1 MWQKTIVLSVSLVV
15 LGLSAGAALSQ
26 VGGGGSGSPMGPRR
40 MGGYGYGPDDGRG
53 LGGGYG
59 MGPGMMGGWVNVPTE
74 LPAPKNAQWLGRL
87 RDILGL
93 ERESLAQYQ
102 SDQRRFNA
110 QMPYG
115 MVIPQEENHI
125 RWIEE
130 LLKAYGLPV
139 EGKASPAVVRNRT
152 LTEAFKEAAKLEAEL
167 LPCYEWLVSKAED
180 RDTAGVLNTILLQ
193 SRWHLALFQHA
204 LGAGAGR
211 GYGWGGRMMGGDG
224 DGY

>member
-26 VGGGGSGSPMGPRR
+26 VGGGGSGYPMGPRR

-59 MGPGMMGGWVNVPTE
+59 MGPGTMGGWVNVPTE

-102 SDQRRFNA
+102 SDQRRFNT

-167 LPCYEWLVSKAED
+167 LPRYEWLVSKGED